1 MSMTLTRYQN
11 NTLAA
16 VKAYFERCAFESPEA
31 AYKTVTAQGDTR
43 LRLGADYGYKSPS
56 GMEDVPT
63 VCIKVPTGG
72 GKTILAAHSLKI
84 VAEAQSKDYPFVVWF
99 APSDTIRKQT
109 ADAFKNVRHP
119 YRQELDRQFEG
130 RIKVFDLD
138 EKFQILPEDI
148 ADNLCIVVST
158 VQAFVHEETGKY
170 NVYRHNEDMER
181 HFGGISLEPGMEA
194 QDAAVGGDPTKPKF
208 SFANLLCHLR
218 PIIIV
223 DEAHH
228 MVTDLSQK
236 SLVRLNPSA
245 VLGLTATP
253 GRDNNVLYSVYA
265 QELFDE
271 EMVKLPIELTEY
283 KLDWEKAV
291 ISASAKRAQLAKLA
305 AAENVAKEG
314 KYVRPIVLFQATPKN
329 GDVPVEKLKEYLTD
343 TLKIP
348 EEEVKIATGDQKE
361 LDDVDVMDS
370 ACKVNY
376 VITVQALKEGWDCPF
391 AYVFCSLANVG
402 SSKDTIQL
410 LGRVMRMPYAKRR
423 KTRELNRA
431 YAFVMSKEFG
441 SAAKELTEGLKK
453 KGFSEVEAFKAVQ
466 ENLPEIGDQ
475 GDLFSVPSD
484 VVKLDK
490 ATLDGLVLP
499 AGIKVQDFASG
510 DGEIQLSGAEDDG
523 EIAQVAVQLARN
535 GLQEKAHELKLKHQ
549 KKKAQVAAPVPAK
562 GHPWRF
568 PRLGVEIDGDSLFST
583 DAVYETI
590 GDSIL
595 SFLPEALSANEISIS
610 ENDGKTFIL
619 KLDGN
624 EMTARFA
631 TDAHTEY
638 LKGFSGKIEEADVV
652 NVLDGITKD
661 CVLLLQSEKR
671 HWLTQVVSDLRINH
685 GMTCEQMVLARFQIK
700 QRLEWH
706 LSEALGKARR
716 KAYQQTF
723 CLGGDYRLSLDMPGG
738 FVLDENIYAGNADV
752 YNGSWRFKKHYL
764 GTYAIPKFD
773 GKKPFAEGEEFECAK
788 LIDSSAKVLYWLR
801 NKDSDSASF
810 RLPMG
815 GRTEWFY
822 PDFIGELVDGRL
834 FVLEY
839 KGELTG
845 QSADTVEKTAIGKLW
860 AAQDSSRYV
869 YATIYG
875 SASSG
880 LTVAQQIDE
889 AFKNR
894 GEM

>member
-1 MSMTLTRYQN
+1 M
-11 NTLAA
+11 
-16 VKAYFERCAFESPEA
+16 
-31 AYKTVTAQGDTR
+31 
-43 LRLGADYGYKSPS
+43 
-56 GMEDVPT
+56 
-63 VCIKVPTGG
+63 
-72 GKTILAAHSLKI
+72 
-84 VAEAQSKDYPFVVWF
+84 
-99 APSDTIRKQT
+99 
-109 ADAFKNVRHP
+109 
-119 YRQELDRQFEG
+119 
-130 RIKVFDLD
+130 FDLD

-170 NVYRHNEDMER
+170 NVYRHNEDMEK
-181 HFGGISLEPGMEA
+181 HFGDIALEPGMEA
-194 QDAAVGGDPTKPKF
+194 QDEAVGGDPTKPKF
-208 SFANLLCHLR
+208 SFANLLCHIR

-291 ISASAKRAQLAKLA
+291 VSANAKRAQLAKLA
-305 AAENVAKEG
+305 AAENAAKEG

-361 LDDVDVMDS
+361 LDDVNVMDP

-466 ENLPEIGDQ
+466 ENLPETGGQ
-475 GDLFSVPSD
+475 GDLFSAPSD

-499 AGIKVQDFASG
+499 SGIKVQDFASG

-523 EIAQVAVQLARN
+523 EIEQVAVQLAKN
-535 GLQEKAHELKLKHQ
+535 GMQEKAHELKLKHQ

-562 GHPWRF
+562 GHPWKF

-595 SFLPEALSANEISIS
+595 GFLPEALSANEISIS
-610 ENDGKTFIL
+610 GDDGKTFIL

-631 TDAHTEY
+631 ADAHAEY

-671 HWLTQVVSDLRINH
+671 HWLTQIVSDLRVNH
-685 GMTCEQMVLARFQIK
+685 GMTCEQMVLVRFQIK

-723 CLGGDYRLSLDMPGG
+723 SLGGDYSLALDLPGG
-738 FVLDENIYAGNADV
+738 FMLDEHIYAGNSDV
-752 YNGSWRFKKHYL
+752 YNGNWRFKKHYL

-773 GKKPFAEGEEFECAK
+773 GKKPFGEGEEFECAK
-788 LIDSSAKVLYWLR
+788 LIDSSPKVLYWLR

-845 QSADTVEKTAIGKLW
+845 QSADTAEKTAIGKLW
-860 AAQDSSRYV
+860 AGQDCSRYV

-875 SASSG
+875 SSPSG
-880 LTVAQQIDE
+880 LTIAQQIEE
-889 AFKNR
+889 AFKFA
-894 GEM
+894 

>member
-16 VKAYFERCAFESPEA
+16 VKAYFQRCAFESPEA
-31 AYKTVTAQGDTR
+31 AYTTVTAESDIR
-43 LRLGADYGYKSPS
+43 LRLGADYGYKSPK
-56 GMEDVPT
+56 GMENVPT

-84 VAEAQSKDYPFVVWF
+84 IAEAQSREYPFVLWF

-109 ADAFKNVRHP
+109 ADAFKTALHP
-119 YRQELDRQFEG
+119 YRVELDRQFAG
-130 RIKVFDLD
+130 RVKVFDLD

-158 VQAFVHEETGKY
+158 VQAFVHEDTSKY
-170 NVYRHNEDMER
+170 NVYRHNEEMER
-181 HFGGISLEPGMEA
+181 HFGDVALDSGMEA
-194 QDAAVGGDPTKPKF
+194 QEEELGGDPKKPKF
-208 SFANLLCHLR
+208 SFANLLCHVR

-291 ISASAKRAQLAKLA
+291 VAANAKRAQLAQLA
-305 AAENVAKEG
+305 AAERAAREG
-314 KYVRPIVLFQATPKN
+314 KYVRPIVLFQATSKN
-329 GDVPVEKLKEYLTD
+329 GDVPVEKLKAYLTD
-343 TLKIP
+343 ALKIP
-348 EEEVKIATGDQKE
+348 EAEIKIATGDQKE
-361 LDDVDVMDS
+361 LDDVNVMDP

-431 YAFVMSKEFG
+431 YAFVLSKEFG
-441 SAAKELTEGLKK
+441 MAAKELTDGLKK
-453 KGFSEVEAFKAVQ
+453 KGFSEVEALKAIQ
-466 ENLPEIGDQ
+466 ENFPEVEGWQ
-475 GDLFSVPSD
+475 GDLFSVSLD

-490 ATLDGLVLP
+490 ATLDGLILP
-499 AGIKVQDFASG
+499 EGVKVQDFASG
-510 DGEIQLSGAEDDG
+510 DGEIQLSGVESDSV
-523 EIAQVAVQLARN
+523 ISQVVEQLVRN

-549 KKKAQVAAPVPAK
+549 KKKAQVAAPIPAK
-562 GHPWRF
+562 GHPWMF

-595 SFLPEALSANEISIS
+595 DFLPETLSTNEISIS
-610 ENDGKTFIL
+610 GNDGKTFIL

-624 EMTARFA
+624 EMTAQFA
-631 TDAHTEY
+631 TDAHIEY
-638 LKGFSGKIEEADVV
+638 LKGFSGKIEESDVV
-652 NVLDGITKD
+652 NVLDNITKD
-661 CVLLLQSEKR
+661 CMMLLQSEKR
-671 HWLTQVVSDLRINH
+671 HWLANIVSDLRVNH
-685 GMTCEQMVLARFQIK
+685 YMTCEQMVLARYQIK

-706 LSEALGKARR
+706 LLEALGKARR

-723 CLGGDYRLSLDMPGG
+723 CIGGDYKLSLDLPGG
-738 FVLDENIYAGNADV
+738 FTLDENIYAGNAEV
-752 YNGSWRFKKHYL
+752 YNGNWRFEKHYL

-773 GKKPFAEGEEFECAK
+773 GKKPFGEGEEFECAQ
-788 LIDSSAKVLYWLR
+788 LIDSSSKVLYWLR
-801 NKDSDSASF
+801 NKDSDLSSF

-815 GRTEWFY
+815 GKTEWFY

-839 KGELTG
+839 KGALTG

-860 AAQDSSRYV
+860 AGQDSAKYV

-875 SASSG
+875 ADSSG
-880 LTVAQQIDE
+880 LTMAQQIE
-889 AFKNR
+889 AAFK
-894 GEM
+894 

>member
-1 MSMTLTRYQN
+1 
-11 NTLAA
+11 
-16 VKAYFERCAFESPEA
+16 
-31 AYKTVTAQGDTR
+31 
-43 LRLGADYGYKSPS
+43 
-56 GMEDVPT
+56 
-63 VCIKVPTGG
+63 
-72 GKTILAAHSLKI
+72 
-84 VAEAQSKDYPFVVWF
+84 
-99 APSDTIRKQT
+99 
-109 ADAFKNVRHP
+109 
-119 YRQELDRQFEG
+119 
-130 RIKVFDLD
+130 
-138 EKFQILPEDI
+138 
-148 ADNLCIVVST
+148 
-158 VQAFVHEETGKY
+158 
-170 NVYRHNEDMER
+170 
-181 HFGGISLEPGMEA
+181 
-194 QDAAVGGDPTKPKF
+194 
-208 SFANLLCHLR
+208 
-218 PIIIV
+218 
-223 DEAHH
+223 
-228 MVTDLSQK
+228 
-236 SLVRLNPSA
+236 
-245 VLGLTATP
+245 
-253 GRDNNVLYSVYA
+253 
-265 QELFDE
+265 
-271 EMVKLPIELTEY
+271 
-283 KLDWEKAV
+283 
-291 ISASAKRAQLAKLA
+291 
-305 AAENVAKEG
+305 
-314 KYVRPIVLFQATPKN
+314 
-329 GDVPVEKLKEYLTD
+329 
-343 TLKIP
+343 
-348 EEEVKIATGDQKE
+348 
-361 LDDVDVMDS
+361 MDS

-466 ENLPEIGDQ
+466 ENLPEIGGQ
-475 GDLFSVPSD
+475 GDMFSVPQD

-595 SFLPEALSANEISIS
+595 AFLPEALSANEISIS
-610 ENDGKTFIL
+610 GNDGKTFIL

-631 TDAHTEY
+631 AEAHAEY
-638 LKGFSGKIEEADVV
+638 LHGFSGKIEEADVV

-671 HWLTQVVSDLRINH
+671 HWLTQIVSDLRINH
-685 GMTCEQMVLARFQIK
+685 GMTCEQMVLARFPIK

-723 CLGGDYRLSLDMPGG
+723 CLGGDYRLSLDLPGG
-738 FVLDENIYAGNADV
+738 FVLDENVYAGNADV

-773 GKKPFAEGEEFECAK
+773 GKKPFGEGEEFECAK

-875 SASSG
+875 SSSSG
-880 LTVAQQIDE
+880 LTVAQQIEE

>member
-1 MSMTLTRYQN
+1 MNLTNYQK
-11 NTLAA
+11 NTLDA
-16 VKAYFERCAFESPEA
+16 VKKYFQRCAFEAPDA
-31 AYKTVTAQGDTR
+31 AYRTVTADGDIR
-43 LRLGADYGYKSPS
+43 LRLGSDYGYQSPK
-56 GMEDVPT
+56 GMENVPT

-84 VAEAQSKDYPFVVWF
+84 IAEAQSKEYPFVLWF

-109 ADAFKNVRHP
+109 AEALKRPSHP
-119 YRQELDRQFEG
+119 YRKELDLQFAG
-130 RIKVFDLD
+130 RVKVFDLD
-138 EKFQILPEDI
+138 EKFQILPEDV
-148 ADNLCIVVST
+148 ADNLCVVVST
-158 VQAFVHEETGKY
+158 TQAFVHEETGKY

-181 HFGGISLEPGMEA
+181 HFGSIELEPGMEA
-194 QDAAVGGDPTKPKF
+194 QDVELGGDPSKPKF
-208 SFANLLCHLR
+208 SFANLLCHIR

-236 SLVRLNPSA
+236 SLTRLNPSA

-265 QELFDE
+265 QELFNE

-291 ISASAKRAQLAKLA
+291 AAAIAKRTQLAKLA
-305 AAENVAKEG
+305 AAENAAGEG
-314 KYVRPIVLFQATPKN
+314 AFIRPMILFQATAKN
-329 GDVPVEKLKEYLTD
+329 GDVPVEKLKAYLTD

-361 LDDVDVMDS
+361 LDEVDVMDP
-370 ACKVNY
+370 ACKVNF

-431 YAFVMSKEFG
+431 YAYVMSKEFG
-441 SAAKELTEGLKK
+441 TAAYELTEGLKK

-466 ENLPEIGDQ
+466 ENLPVDDGT
-475 GDLFSVPSD
+475 GDLFSVPQD

-490 ATLDGLVLP
+490 ETLDGLVLP
-499 AGIKVQDFASG
+499 EGIKVQDFASG
-510 DGEIQLSGAEDDG
+510 DGEIQISGEEDEG
-523 EIAQVAVQLARN
+523 VIEQVAVQLAKN
-535 GLQEKAHELKLKHQ
+535 GLSEKAHELKLKHQ
-549 KKKAQVAAPVPAK
+549 KKKAQVAKPIPAK
-562 GHPWRF
+562 SHPWRF
-568 PRLGVEIDGDSLFST
+568 PRLGVEIDGENLFST

-590 GDSIL
+590 GETIVK
-595 SFLPEALSANEISIS
+595 FLPNTLSAQEISIS
-610 ENDGKTFIL
+610 ANDGKTFIL

-624 EMTARFA
+624 EMTAKFA
-631 TDAHTEY
+631 TDAHTGY
-638 LKGFSGKIEEADVV
+638 LRGFSGKIDDADVV

-671 HWLTQVVSDLRINH
+671 HWLTKVVSDLRANH
-685 GMTCEQMVLARFQIK
+685 GMTCEQMVLARYQIK

-716 KAYQQTF
+716 EAYQQTF
-723 CLGGDYRLSLDMPGG
+723 CLGGAYKLSLDLPTG
-738 FVLDENIYAGNADV
+738 FVFDENIYAGNADV
-752 YNGSWRFKKHYL
+752 YRGNWRFNKHYL

-773 GKKPFAEGEEFECAK
+773 GKKPFGEGEEFECAK
-788 LIDSSAKVLYWLR
+788 LIDLSSQVLYWLR
-801 NKDSDSASF
+801 NKDSDSKSF

-815 GRTEWFY
+815 GKTDWFY

-834 FVLEY
+834 FALEY

-845 QSADTVEKTAIGKLW
+845 QTDDTTEKTAIGKLW
-860 AAQDSSRYV
+860 ASQDPSRYV
-869 YATIYG
+869 YATILG
-875 SASSG
+875 DDPEG
-880 LTVAQQIDE
+880 LTVAQQIE
-889 AFKNR
+889 NAFK
-894 GEM
+894 

>member
-1 MSMTLTRYQN
+1 MGLRLTDYQK
-11 NTLAA
+11 NTLDA
-16 VKAYFERCAFESPEA
+16 VKRYFQRCAFETPEA
-31 AYKTVTAQGDTR
+31 AYRIVTADGDTR
-43 LRLGADYGYKSPS
+43 LRLGSDYGYQSPK
-56 GMEDVPT
+56 GMENVPT

-84 VAEAQSKDYPFVVWF
+84 IAEAQSKEYPFVLWF

-109 ADAFKNVRHP
+109 AEALKRPSHP
-119 YRQELDRQFEG
+119 YRKELDQQFAG
-130 RIKVFDLD
+130 RVKVFDLD
-138 EKFQILPEDI
+138 EKFQILPEDV
-148 ADNLCIVVST
+148 ADNLCVVVST
-158 VQAFVHEETGKY
+158 TQAFVHEETGKY

-181 HFGGISLEPGMEA
+181 HFGSIELEPGMEA
-194 QDAAVGGDPTKPKF
+194 QDEGLGGDPAKPKF
-208 SFANLLCHLR
+208 SFANLLCHIR

-236 SLVRLNPSA
+236 SLTRLNPSA

-291 ISASAKRAQLAKLA
+291 AAAIAKRTQLAKLA
-305 AAENVAKEG
+305 AAENAAGEG
-314 KYVRPIVLFQATPKN
+314 AFIRPMVLFQATAKN
-329 GDVPVEKLKEYLTD
+329 GDVPVEKLKAYLTD

-348 EEEVKIATGDQKE
+348 EGEVKIATGDQKE
-361 LDDVDVMDS
+361 LDEVDVMDP
-370 ACKVNY
+370 ACKVNF

-431 YAFVMSKEFG
+431 YAYVMSKEFG
-441 SAAKELTEGLKK
+441 TAAHELTEGLKK
-453 KGFSEVEAFKAVQ
+453 KGFSEVEAVKAVQ
-466 ENLPEIGDQ
+466 ENLPVAEGA
-475 GDLFSVPSD
+475 GDLFSVPQD

-490 ATLDGLVLP
+490 ETLDGLVLP
-499 AGIKVQDFASG
+499 DGIKVQDFASG
-510 DGEIQLSGAEDDG
+510 DGEIQISGEEDEG
-523 EIAQVAVQLARN
+523 VIERVAVQLAKN
-535 GLQEKAHELKLKHQ
+535 GLSEKAHELKLKHQ
-549 KKKAQVAAPVPAK
+549 MKKAQVATPIPAK
-562 GHPWRF
+562 SHPWRF
-568 PRLGVEIDGDSLFST
+568 PRLGVEIDGENLFST

-590 GDSIL
+590 GESIL
-595 SFLPEALSANEISIS
+595 KFLPDTFAAQEISIGA
-610 ENDGKTFIL
+610 NDGKTFIL

-624 EMTARFA
+624 EMTAKFA
-631 TDAHTEY
+631 TDAHANY
-638 LKGFSGKIEEADVV
+638 LKGFSGKIEDADVV

-671 HWLTQVVSDLRINH
+671 HWLTQVVSDLRANH
-685 GMTCEQMVLARFQIK
+685 GMTCEQMVLARYQIK

-706 LSEALGKARR
+706 LSEALGNARR
-716 KAYQQTF
+716 EAYQQTF
-723 CLGGDYRLSLDMPGG
+723 CLGGAYKLSLDLPTG
-738 FVLDENIYAGNADV
+738 FAFDENLYAGNADV
-752 YNGSWRFKKHYL
+752 YRGNWRFNKHYL

-773 GKKPFAEGEEFECAK
+773 GKKPFGEGEEFECAK
-788 LIDSSAKVLYWLR
+788 LIDMSSKVLCWLR
-801 NKDSDSASF
+801 NKDSDPQSF

-815 GRTEWFY
+815 GKTDWFY

-834 FVLEY
+834 FALEY

-845 QSADTVEKTAIGKLW
+845 KTDDTVEKTAIGKLW
-860 AAQDSSRYV
+860 AGQDPSKYV
-869 YATIYG
+869 YATLYG
-875 SASSG
+875 AEPNGES
-880 LTVAQQIDE
+880 VDQQIAN
-889 AFKNR
+889 AFA
-894 GEM
+894 

>member
-1 MSMTLTRYQN
+1 MSMALTHYQN

-16 VKAYFERCAFESPEA
+16 VKTYFERCAFESPEA
-31 AYKTVTAQGDTR
+31 AYKTVTAQGDVR
-43 LRLGADYGYKSPS
+43 LRLGADYGYKSPK
-56 GMEDVPT
+56 GMENVPT

-84 VAEAQSKDYPFVVWF
+84 IAEAQSKDYPFVLWF
-99 APSDTIRKQT
+99 APSETIRRQT
-109 ADAFKNVRHP
+109 ADAFKNVLHP

-130 RIKVFDLD
+130 RVKVFDLD

-181 HFGGISLEPGMEA
+181 HFGDIALEPGMEA
-194 QDAAVGGDPTKPKF
+194 QDEAVGGDPAKPKF
-208 SFANLLCHLR
+208 SFANFLCHIR

-228 MVTDLSQK
+228 MVTNLSQK

-291 ISASAKRAQLAKLA
+291 VSANAKRAQLAKLA
-305 AAENVAKEG
+305 VAENAAKEG

-348 EEEVKIATGDQKE
+348 EEEVKIATSDQKE
-361 LDDVDVMDS
+361 LDDVNVMDP

-431 YAFVMSKEFG
+431 YALVMSKEFG

-466 ENLPEIGDQ
+466 ENLPETGGL
-475 GDLFSVPSD
+475 GDLFSAPSD

-523 EIAQVAVQLARN
+523 EIEQVAVQLAQN
-535 GLQEKAHELKLKHQ
+535 GMQEKAHELKLKHQ
-549 KKKAQVAAPVPAK
+549 KKKAQVAVPIPAK
-562 GHPWRF
+562 NHPWKF
-568 PRLGVEIDGDSLFST
+568 PRLGVEIDGDNLFST

-595 SFLPEALSANEISIS
+595 GFLPEALSANEISIS
-610 ENDGKTFIL
+610 GNDGKTFIL

-631 TDAHTEY
+631 ADAHAEY

-671 HWLTQVVSDLRINH
+671 HWLTQIVSDLRINH
-685 GMTCEQMVLARFQIK
+685 GITCEQMVLVRFQIK

-723 CLGGDYRLSLDMPGG
+723 CLGGDYSLALDLPGG
-738 FVLDENIYAGNADV
+738 FMLDEHIYAGNSDV

-773 GKKPFAEGEEFECAK
+773 GKKPFGEGEEFECAK
-788 LIDSSAKVLYWLR
+788 LIDSSSKVLYWLR

-822 PDFIGELVDGRL
+822 PDFVGELVDGRL

-875 SASSG
+875 SAPSG
-880 LTVAQQIDE
+880 LTVAQQIEE
-889 AFKNR
+889 AFKSA
-894 GEM
+894 

>member
-1 MSMTLTRYQN
+1 MSMTLTHYQD
-11 NTLAA
+11 NTLTA

-31 AYKTVTAQGDTR
+31 AYKTVTAEGDTR
-43 LRLGADYGYKSPS
+43 LRLGADYGYKSPN

-84 VAEAQSKDYPFVVWF
+84 IAEAQSKDYPFVLWF

-109 ADAFKNVRHP
+109 ADAFKNVLHP

-130 RIKVFDLD
+130 RVKVFDLD

-181 HFGGISLEPGMEA
+181 HFGEIALEPGMEA
-194 QDAAVGGDPTKPKF
+194 QDEAVGGDPAKTKF
-208 SFANLLCHLR
+208 SFANFLCHIR

-291 ISASAKRAQLAKLA
+291 ISANAKRTQLAKLA
-305 AAENVAKEG
+305 AAENAAKSG

-361 LDDVDVMDS
+361 LDDVNVMDP

-441 SAAKELTEGLKK
+441 TAAKELTEGLKK

-466 ENLPEIGDQ
+466 ENLPETDGK
-475 GDLFSVPSD
+475 GDLFSVSTD

-510 DGEIQLSGAEDDG
+510 DGEIHLSGSEEDG
-523 EIAQVAVQLARN
+523 MIEQVAVQLAQN
-535 GLQEKAHELKLKHQ
+535 GMQEKAHELKLKHQ
-549 KKKAQVAAPVPAK
+549 KKKAQVAAPIPAK
-562 GHPWRF
+562 NHPWKF
-568 PRLGVEIDGDSLFST
+568 PRLGVEIDGDNLFST

-595 SFLPEALSANEISIS
+595 GFLPEALSVNEISVS
-610 ENDGKTFIL
+610 GDDGKTFIL

-631 TDAHTEY
+631 ADAHAEY

-671 HWLTQVVSDLRINH
+671 HWLTQIVSDLRANH
-685 GMTCEQMVLARFQIK
+685 GMTCEQMVLVRFQIK

-723 CLGGDYRLSLDMPGG
+723 CLGGDYKLSLDLPGG
-738 FVLDENIYAGNADV
+738 FALDEDIYAGNSDV

-773 GKKPFAEGEEFECAK
+773 GKKPFGEGEEFESAK
-788 LIDSSAKVLYWLR
+788 LIDSSSKVLYWLR
-801 NKDSDSASF
+801 NKDSDPASF

-822 PDFIGELVDGRL
+822 PDFVGELVDGRL

-860 AAQDSSRYV
+860 DAQDASRYV

-875 SASSG
+875 SAPSG
-880 LTVAQQIDE
+880 LTIAQQIED
-889 AFKNR
+889 AFKN
-894 GEM
+894 

>member
-1 MSMTLTRYQN
+1 M
-11 NTLAA
+11 
-16 VKAYFERCAFESPEA
+16 
-31 AYKTVTAQGDTR
+31 
-43 LRLGADYGYKSPS
+43 
-56 GMEDVPT
+56 
-63 VCIKVPTGG
+63 
-72 GKTILAAHSLKI
+72 
-84 VAEAQSKDYPFVVWF
+84 
-99 APSDTIRKQT
+99 
-109 ADAFKNVRHP
+109 
-119 YRQELDRQFEG
+119 
-130 RIKVFDLD
+130 
-138 EKFQILPEDI
+138 
-148 ADNLCIVVST
+148 
-158 VQAFVHEETGKY
+158 FVHEETGKY

-314 KYVRPIVLFQATPKN
+314 KYVRSIVLFQATPKN

-610 ENDGKTFIL
+610 GNDGK
-619 KLDGN
+619 
-624 EMTARFA
+624 
-631 TDAHTEY
+631 H
-638 LKGFSGKIEEADVV
+638 
-652 NVLDGITKD
+652 
-661 CVLLLQSEKR
+661 
-671 HWLTQVVSDLRINH
+671 
-685 GMTCEQMVLARFQIK
+685 
-700 QRLEWH
+700 
-706 LSEALGKARR
+706 
-716 KAYQQTF
+716 
-723 CLGGDYRLSLDMPGG
+723 
-738 FVLDENIYAGNADV
+738 
-752 YNGSWRFKKHYL
+752 
-764 GTYAIPKFD
+764 
-773 GKKPFAEGEEFECAK
+773 
-788 LIDSSAKVLYWLR
+788 SS
-801 NKDSDSASF
+801 
-810 RLPMG
+810 
-815 GRTEWFY
+815 
-822 PDFIGELVDGRL
+822 
-834 FVLEY
+834 
-839 KGELTG
+839 
-845 QSADTVEKTAIGKLW
+845 
-860 AAQDSSRYV
+860 
-869 YATIYG
+869 
-875 SASSG
+875 
-880 LTVAQQIDE
+880 
-889 AFKNR
+889 
-894 GEM
+894 

>member
-1 MSMTLTRYQN
+1 
-11 NTLAA
+11 
-16 VKAYFERCAFESPEA
+16 
-31 AYKTVTAQGDTR
+31 
-43 LRLGADYGYKSPS
+43 
-56 GMEDVPT
+56 
-63 VCIKVPTGG
+63 
-72 GKTILAAHSLKI
+72 
-84 VAEAQSKDYPFVVWF
+84 
-99 APSDTIRKQT
+99 
-109 ADAFKNVRHP
+109 
-119 YRQELDRQFEG
+119 
-130 RIKVFDLD
+130 
-138 EKFQILPEDI
+138 LPEDI
-148 ADNLCIVVST
+148 SDNLCIIVST

-170 NVYRHNEDMER
+170 NVYRHNEEMER
-181 HFGGISLEPGMEA
+181 HFGDISLEMGMES
-194 QDAAVGGDPTKPKF
+194 QDEESGGDPTKPKF
-208 SFANLLCHLR
+208 SFANLLHHIR

-291 ISASAKRAQLAKLA
+291 ISANAKRAQLVKLA
-305 AAENVAKEG
+305 AAENAAREG
-314 KYVRPIVLFQATPKN
+314 KYIRPIVLFQATPKN
-329 GDVPVEKLKEYLTD
+329 GDVPVEKLKAYLTD

-348 EEEVKIATGDQKE
+348 EEEIKIATGDQKE
-361 LDDVDVMDS
+361 LDDVNVMDP

-431 YAFVMSKEFG
+431 YAFVMSREFG
-441 SAAKELTEGLKK
+441 MAAKELTEGLKK

-466 ENLPEIGDQ
+466 ENLPEMEGGQ
-475 GDLFSVPSD
+475 GELFSVASD

-490 ATLDGLVLP
+490 ETLDSLILP
-499 AGIKVQDFASG
+499 SSITIQDFASG
-510 DGEIQLSGAEDDG
+510 DGEIQLSGVENDG
-523 EIAQVAVQLARN
+523 EIEQVAEQLVRN

-549 KKKAQVAAPVPAK
+549 KKKAQVASPIPAK
-562 GHPWRF
+562 AHPWRF
-568 PRLGVEIDGDSLFST
+568 PRLCVEIDGDSLFST

-590 GDSIL
+590 GESIL
-595 SFLPEALSANEISIS
+595 DFLPDELSANEISIS
-610 ENDGKTFIL
+610 GNDGKTFIL

-638 LKGFSGKIEEADVV
+638 LKGFSGKIEESDVV
-652 NVLDGITKD
+652 NVLDGLTKD

-671 HWLTQVVSDLRINH
+671 HWLSKIVSGLRVNH
-685 GMTCEQMVLARFQIK
+685 GMTCEQMVLVRYQIK
-700 QRLEWH
+700 QRVEWH
-706 LSEALGKARR
+706 LSDALGKARR

-723 CLGGDYRLSLDMPGG
+723 SLGGDYKLSLDLPGG
-738 FVLDENIYAGNADV
+738 FMLDETIYAGNADV

-773 GKKPFAEGEEFECAK
+773 GKKPFGEGEEFECAK
-788 LIDSSAKVLYWLR
+788 LIDSSSMVRYWLR
-801 NKDSDSASF
+801 NKDSDSSSF

-815 GRTEWFY
+815 GKTEWFY

-845 QSADTVEKTAIGKLW
+845 QSIDTVEKTAIGKLW
-860 AAQDSSRYV
+860 AEQDRSRYV
-869 YATIYG
+869 YATIN
-875 SASSG
+875 ASDPSG
-880 LTVAQQIDE
+880 LTMAQQIE
-889 AFKNR
+889 AALK
-894 GEM
+894 G

>member
-1 MSMTLTRYQN
+1 MSMTLTHYQN

-31 AYKTVTAQGDTR
+31 AYKTVTAEGDTR
-43 LRLGADYGYKSPS
+43 LRLGADYGYKSPN
-56 GMEDVPT
+56 GMENVPT

-84 VAEAQSKDYPFVVWF
+84 IAEAQSKEYPFVLWF

-109 ADAFKNVRHP
+109 ADAFKNVLHP

-130 RIKVFDLD
+130 RVKVFDLD

-148 ADNLCIVVST
+148 ADNICIVVST

-181 HFGGISLEPGMEA
+181 HFGDITLEPGMEA
-194 QDAAVGGDPTKPKF
+194 QDEAVGGDPTKPKF
-208 SFANLLCHLR
+208 SFANLLCHIR

-236 SLVRLNPSA
+236 SLVRLSPSA

-291 ISASAKRAQLAKLA
+291 VSANAKRAQLAKLA
-305 AAENVAKEG
+305 AAENAAKEG

-329 GDVPVEKLKEYLTD
+329 GDVPVEKLKDYLTD

-348 EEEVKIATGDQKE
+348 EEEVRIATGDQKE
-361 LDDVDVMDS
+361 LDDVNVMDP

-466 ENLPEIGDQ
+466 ENLPETGGL

-510 DGEIQLSGAEDDG
+510 DGEIQLSGSEDDG
-523 EIAQVAVQLARN
+523 VIEQVAVQLAQN

-549 KKKAQVAAPVPAK
+549 NKKAQVAAPIPAK
-562 GHPWRF
+562 SRPWRF

-595 SFLPEALSANEISIS
+595 GFLPKALSRDEISIS
-610 ENDGKTFIL
+610 GNDGKTFIL

-631 TDAHTEY
+631 ADAHAEY
-638 LKGFSGKIEEADVV
+638 LKGFSGKIEDADVV

-661 CVLLLQSEKR
+661 CMLLLQSEKR
-671 HWLTQVVSDLRINH
+671 HWLTQIVSDLRANH
-685 GMTCEQMVLARFQIK
+685 GMTCEQMVLVRFQIK

-723 CLGGDYRLSLDMPGG
+723 GLGGNYKLSLDMPGG
-738 FVLDENIYAGNADV
+738 FVFDENIYSGNADV
-752 YNGSWRFKKHYL
+752 YRGSWRFKKHYL
-764 GTYAIPKFD
+764 GTYAIPRFD
-773 GKKPFAEGEEFECAK
+773 GKKPFGEGEEFECAK
-788 LIDSSAKVLYWLR
+788 RIDSSSKVLYWLR

-822 PDFIGELVDGRL
+822 PDFIGELVDGRF

-860 AAQDSSRYV
+860 ATQDSSRYV

-875 SASSG
+875 SEPRGRA
-880 LTVAQQIDE
+880 VDQQIED
-889 AFKNR
+889 AFLEK
-894 GEM
+894 

>member
-16 VKAYFERCAFESPEA
+16 VKAYFERCAFESPEV
-31 AYKTVTAQGDTR
+31 AYKTVTAGGDIR
-43 LRLGADYGYKSPS
+43 LRLGSDYGYKTPK

-84 VAEAQSKDYPFVVWF
+84 IAESQSKEFPFVLWF

-109 ADAFKNVRHP
+109 ADAFKKALHP
-119 YRQELDRQFEG
+119 YRDELDRQFAG
-130 RIKVFDLD
+130 RVKVFDLD

-148 ADNLCIVVST
+148 SDNLCIIVST

-181 HFGGISLEPGMEA
+181 HFGDISLEMGMES
-194 QDAAVGGDPTKPKF
+194 QDEESGGDPTKPKF
-208 SFANLLCHLR
+208 SFANLLYHIR

-291 ISASAKRAQLAKLA
+291 ISANAKRAQLAKLA
-305 AAENVAKEG
+305 AAENAARDG
-314 KYVRPIVLFQATPKN
+314 KYIRPIVLFQATPKN
-329 GDVPVEKLKEYLTD
+329 GDVPVEKLKAYLTD

-348 EEEVKIATGDQKE
+348 EEEIKIATGDQKE
-361 LDDVDVMDS
+361 LDDVNVMDP

-431 YAFVMSKEFG
+431 YAFVMSREFG
-441 SAAKELTEGLKK
+441 MAAKELTEGLKK

-466 ENLPEIGDQ
+466 ENLPEMEGGQ
-475 GDLFSVPSD
+475 GELFSVALD

-490 ATLDGLVLP
+490 ETLDSLILP
-499 AGIKVQDFASG
+499 SSITIQDFASG
-510 DGEIQLSGAEDDG
+510 DGEIRLSGVENDG
-523 EIAQVAVQLARN
+523 EIEQIAEQLVRN

-549 KKKAQVAAPVPAK
+549 KKKAQVASPIPAK
-562 GHPWRF
+562 AHPWRF
-568 PRLGVEIDGDSLFST
+568 PRLCVEIDGDSLFST

-590 GDSIL
+590 GESIL
-595 SFLPEALSANEISIS
+595 DFLPDELSANEISIS
-610 ENDGKTFIL
+610 GNDGKTFIL

-638 LKGFSGKIEEADVV
+638 LKGFSGKIEESDVV
-652 NVLDGITKD
+652 NVLDGLTKD

-671 HWLTQVVSDLRINH
+671 HWLSKIVSGLRVNH
-685 GMTCEQMVLARFQIK
+685 GMTCEQMVLVRYQIK
-700 QRLEWH
+700 QRVEWH
-706 LSEALGKARR
+706 LSDALGKARR

-723 CLGGDYRLSLDMPGG
+723 SLGGDYKLSLDLPGG
-738 FVLDENIYAGNADV
+738 FMLDETIYAGNADV

-773 GKKPFAEGEEFECAK
+773 GKKPFGEGEEFECAK
-788 LIDSSAKVLYWLR
+788 LIDSSSMVRYWLR
-801 NKDSDSASF
+801 NKDSDSSSF

-815 GRTEWFY
+815 GKTEWFY

-845 QSADTVEKTAIGKLW
+845 QSIDTVEKTAIGKLW
-860 AAQDSSRYV
+860 AEQDRSRYV
-869 YATIYG
+869 YATIN
-875 SASSG
+875 ASDPSG
-880 LTVAQQIDE
+880 LTMAQQIE
-889 AFKNR
+889 AAFS
-894 GEM
+894 

>member
-1 MSMTLTRYQN
+1 MSMTLTHYQDH
-11 NTLAA
+11 TLAA

-31 AYKTVTAQGDTR
+31 AYKTVTAEGDTR
-43 LRLGADYGYKSPS
+43 LRLGADHGYKSPK
-56 GMEDVPT
+56 GMENVPT

-84 VAEAQSKDYPFVVWF
+84 IAEAQSKDYPFVLWF

-109 ADAFKNVRHP
+109 ADAFKNVLHP

-130 RIKVFDLD
+130 RVKVFDLD

-170 NVYRHNEDMER
+170 NVYRHNEDMEK
-181 HFGGISLEPGMEA
+181 HFGDIALEPGMEA
-194 QDAAVGGDPTKPKF
+194 QDEAVGGDPTKPKF
-208 SFANLLCHLR
+208 SFANFLCHIR

-236 SLVRLNPSA
+236 SLVRLNPCA

-291 ISASAKRAQLAKLA
+291 VSANAKRAQLAKLA
-305 AAENVAKEG
+305 AAENAAKEG

-361 LDDVDVMDS
+361 LDDVNVMDS

-466 ENLPEIGDQ
+466 ENLPETGGL

-499 AGIKVQDFASG
+499 VGIKVQDFASG
-510 DGEIQLSGAEDDG
+510 DGEIQLSGSEDDG
-523 EIAQVAVQLARN
+523 VIEQVAVQLAQN
-535 GLQEKAHELKLKHQ
+535 GMQEKAHELKLKHQ
-549 KKKAQVAAPVPAK
+549 KKKAQVAAPIPAK
-562 GHPWRF
+562 SHPWRF

-595 SFLPEALSANEISIS
+595 GFLPEALSGDEISIS
-610 ENDGKTFIL
+610 GNDGKTFIL

-631 TDAHTEY
+631 ADAHAEY
-638 LKGFSGKIEEADVV
+638 LKGFSGKIEDSDVV

-671 HWLTQVVSDLRINH
+671 HWLTQIVADLRANH
-685 GMTCEQMVLARFQIK
+685 GMTCEQMVLVRFQIK

-723 CLGGDYRLSLDMPGG
+723 CLGGDYKLSLDLPRG
-738 FVLDENIYAGNADV
+738 FALDEHIYAGNSDV

-773 GKKPFAEGEEFECAK
+773 GKKPFGEGEEFECAK
-788 LIDSSAKVLYWLR
+788 LIDSSSKVLYWLR

-822 PDFIGELVDGRL
+822 PDFVGELVDGRF

-860 AAQDSSRYV
+860 AAQDASRYV

-875 SASSG
+875 SSPSG
-880 LTVAQQIDE
+880 LTVAQQIED
-889 AFKNR
+889 AFKN
-894 GEM
+894 

>member
-11 NTLAA
+11 NTLSA

-31 AYKTVTAQGDTR
+31 AYKTVTEEGDIR
-43 LRLGADYGYKSPS
+43 LRLGSDYGYKTPK
-56 GMEDVPT
+56 GMENVPT

-72 GKTILAAHSLKI
+72 GKTILAAHSLKVI
-84 VAEAQSKDYPFVVWF
+84 AESQSREYPFVLWF

-109 ADAFKNVRHP
+109 ADAFKKALHP
-119 YRQELDRQFEG
+119 YREELDRQFAG
-130 RIKVFDLD
+130 RVKVFDLD

-148 ADNLCIVVST
+148 SDNLCIIVST

-181 HFGGISLEPGMEA
+181 HFGDISLEMGMES
-194 QDAAVGGDPTKPKF
+194 QDEESGGDPTKPKF
-208 SFANLLCHLR
+208 SFANLLHHIR

-291 ISASAKRAQLAKLA
+291 ISANAKRAQLAKLA
-305 AAENVAKEG
+305 AAENVARDG
-314 KYVRPIVLFQATPKN
+314 KYIRPIVLFQVTSKN

-348 EEEVKIATGDQKE
+348 EEEIKIATGDQKE
-361 LDDVDVMDS
+361 LDDVNVMDP

-431 YAFVMSKEFG
+431 YAFVMSREFG
-441 SAAKELTEGLKK
+441 MAAKELTEGLKK

-466 ENLPEIGDQ
+466 ENLPEMEGGQ
-475 GDLFSVPSD
+475 GELFSVPSD

-490 ATLDGLVLP
+490 QTLDGLVLP
-499 AGIKVQDFASG
+499 SSIKIQDFASG
-510 DGEIQLSGAEDDG
+510 DGEIQLSGIENDG
-523 EIAQVAVQLARN
+523 EIDQVVEQLARN
-535 GLQEKAHELKLKHQ
+535 GLQDKAHELKLKHQ
-549 KKKAQVAAPVPAK
+549 KKKAQVAAPIPAK

-583 DAVYETI
+583 DAVYEII

-595 SFLPEALSANEISIS
+595 GFLPETLSENEISIS
-610 ENDGKTFIL
+610 GDDGKTFIL

-631 TDAHTEY
+631 TDAHSEY
-638 LKGFSGKIEEADVV
+638 LKGFSGKIEESDVV
-652 NVLDGITKD
+652 NVLDSITKD

-671 HWLTQVVSDLRINH
+671 HWLAEIVSDLRVNH
-685 GMTCEQMVLARFQIK
+685 GMTCEQMVLVRYQIK

-723 CLGGDYRLSLDMPGG
+723 CLGGDYKISLDLPGG
-738 FVLDENIYAGNADV
+738 FTLDENVYTGNADV

-773 GKKPFAEGEEFECAK
+773 GKKPFGEGEEFECAK
-788 LIDSSAKVLYWLR
+788 LIDSSSKVLYWLR
-801 NKDSDSASF
+801 NKDSDSSSF

-815 GRTEWFY
+815 GKREWFY

-845 QSADTVEKTAIGKLW
+845 QSIDTVEKTAIGKLW
-860 AAQDSSRYV
+860 AEQDRSRYI

-875 SASSG
+875 SDSCG
-880 LTVAQQIDE
+880 LTVAQQIE
-889 AFKNR
+889 AAFK
-894 GEM
+894 G

>member
-1 MSMTLTRYQN
+1 
-11 NTLAA
+11 
-16 VKAYFERCAFESPEA
+16 
-31 AYKTVTAQGDTR
+31 
-43 LRLGADYGYKSPS
+43 
-56 GMEDVPT
+56 
-63 VCIKVPTGG
+63 
-72 GKTILAAHSLKI
+72 
-84 VAEAQSKDYPFVVWF
+84 
-99 APSDTIRKQT
+99 
-109 ADAFKNVRHP
+109 
-119 YRQELDRQFEG
+119 
-130 RIKVFDLD
+130 
-138 EKFQILPEDI
+138 
-148 ADNLCIVVST
+148 
-158 VQAFVHEETGKY
+158 
-170 NVYRHNEDMER
+170 
-181 HFGGISLEPGMEA
+181 
-194 QDAAVGGDPTKPKF
+194 
-208 SFANLLCHLR
+208 
-218 PIIIV
+218 
-223 DEAHH
+223 
-228 MVTDLSQK
+228 K

-291 ISASAKRAQLAKLA
+291 VSANAKRAQLAKLA
-305 AAENVAKEG
+305 AAENAAKEG

-361 LDDVDVMDS
+361 LDDVNVMDP

-441 SAAKELTEGLKK
+441 TAAKELTEGLKK
-453 KGFSEVEAFKAVQ
+453 KGFSEVEAFKAIQ
-466 ENLPEIGDQ
+466 ENLPETGGQ

-510 DGEIQLSGAEDDG
+510 DGEIQLSGSEDDG
-523 EIAQVAVQLARN
+523 VIEQVAVQLAQN
-535 GLQEKAHELKLKHQ
+535 GMQEKAHELKLKHQ
-549 KKKAQVAAPVPAK
+549 KKKAQVAVPIPAK
-562 GHPWRF
+562 NHPWKF
-568 PRLGVEIDGDSLFST
+568 PRLGVEIDGDNLFST

-595 SFLPEALSANEISIS
+595 GFLPEALSANEISIS
-610 ENDGKTFIL
+610 GDDGKTFIL

-631 TDAHTEY
+631 ADAHAEY

-671 HWLTQVVSDLRINH
+671 HWLTQIVSDLRINH
-685 GMTCEQMVLARFQIK
+685 GMTCEQMVLVRFQIK

-723 CLGGDYRLSLDMPGG
+723 GLGGNYKLSLDMP
-738 FVLDENIYAGNADV
+738 
-752 YNGSWRFKKHYL
+752 
-764 GTYAIPKFD
+764 
-773 GKKPFAEGEEFECAK
+773 
-788 LIDSSAKVLYWLR
+788 
-801 NKDSDSASF
+801 
-810 RLPMG
+810 
-815 GRTEWFY
+815 
-822 PDFIGELVDGRL
+822 
-834 FVLEY
+834 
-839 KGELTG
+839 
-845 QSADTVEKTAIGKLW
+845 
-860 AAQDSSRYV
+860 
-869 YATIYG
+869 
-875 SASSG
+875 
-880 LTVAQQIDE
+880 
-889 AFKNR
+889 
-894 GEM
+894 

>member
-16 VKAYFERCAFESPEA
+16 VKAYFERCAFESPEV
-31 AYKTVTAQGDTR
+31 AYKTVTAEGDIR
-43 LRLGADYGYKSPS
+43 LRLGSDYGYKTPK

-84 VAEAQSKDYPFVVWF
+84 IAESQSKEYPFVLWF

-109 ADAFKNVRHP
+109 ADAFKKALHP
-119 YRQELDRQFEG
+119 YREELDRQFAG
-130 RIKVFDLD
+130 RVKVFDLD

-148 ADNLCIVVST
+148 SDNLCVIVST

-181 HFGGISLEPGMEA
+181 HFGDISLEMGMES
-194 QDAAVGGDPTKPKF
+194 QDEESGGDPTKPKF
-208 SFANLLCHLR
+208 SFANLLHHIR

-291 ISASAKRAQLAKLA
+291 ISANAKRAQLAKLA
-305 AAENVAKEG
+305 AAENVARDG
-314 KYVRPIVLFQATPKN
+314 KYIRPIVLFQATPKN
-329 GDVPVEKLKEYLTD
+329 GDVPVEKLKAYLTD

-348 EEEVKIATGDQKE
+348 EEEIKIATGDQKE
-361 LDDVDVMDS
+361 LDDVNVMDP

-431 YAFVMSKEFG
+431 YAFVMSREFG
-441 SAAKELTEGLKK
+441 MAAKELTEGLKK

-466 ENLPEIGDQ
+466 ENLPEMEGAQ
-475 GDLFSVPSD
+475 GELFSVALD

-490 ATLDGLVLP
+490 ETLDSLILP
-499 AGIKVQDFASG
+499 SSITIQDFASG
-510 DGEIQLSGAEDDG
+510 DGEIRLSGVENDG
-523 EIAQVAVQLARN
+523 EIEQVAEQLVRN

-549 KKKAQVAAPVPAK
+549 KKKAQVASPIPAK
-562 GHPWRF
+562 AHPWRF
-568 PRLGVEIDGDSLFST
+568 PRLCVEIDGDSLFST

-590 GDSIL
+590 GESIL
-595 SFLPEALSANEISIS
+595 DFLPEELSANEISIS
-610 ENDGKTFIL
+610 GNDGKTFIL

-638 LKGFSGKIEEADVV
+638 LKGFSGKIEEYDVV
-652 NVLDGITKD
+652 NVLDGLTKD

-671 HWLTQVVSDLRINH
+671 HWLSKIVSGLRVNH
-685 GMTCEQMVLARFQIK
+685 GMTCEQMVLVRYQIK
-700 QRLEWH
+700 QRVEWH
-706 LSEALGKARR
+706 LSDALGKARR

-723 CLGGDYRLSLDMPGG
+723 SLGGDYKLSLDLPGG
-738 FVLDENIYAGNADV
+738 FMLDETIYAGNADV

-773 GKKPFAEGEEFECAK
+773 GKKPFGEGEEFECAK
-788 LIDSSAKVLYWLR
+788 LIDSLSMVRYWLR
-801 NKDSDSASF
+801 NKDSDSSSF

-815 GRTEWFY
+815 GKTEWFY

-834 FVLEY
+834 FALEY

-845 QSADTVEKTAIGKLW
+845 QSIDTVEKTAIGKLW
-860 AAQDSSRYV
+860 AEQDRSRYI
-869 YATIYG
+869 YATIN
-875 SASSG
+875 ASDPSG
-880 LTVAQQIDE
+880 LTMAQQIE
-889 AFKNR
+889 AAFN
-894 GEM
+894 G

>member
-1 MSMTLTRYQN
+1 MSMALTHYQN

-16 VKAYFERCAFESPEA
+16 VKAYFEKCAFESPET
-31 AYKTVTAQGDTR
+31 AYKTVTAEGDTR
-43 LRLGADYGYKSPS
+43 LRLGADYGYKSPN

-84 VAEAQSKDYPFVVWF
+84 IAEAQSKDYPFVLWF

-109 ADAFKNVRHP
+109 ADAFKNVLHP

-130 RIKVFDLD
+130 RVKVFDLD

-181 HFGGISLEPGMEA
+181 HFGGIALETGMEA
-194 QDAAVGGDPTKPKF
+194 QDEAVGGDPTKPKF
-208 SFANLLCHLR
+208 SFANFLCHIR

-291 ISASAKRAQLAKLA
+291 VSANAKRSQLAKLA
-305 AAENVAKEG
+305 AAENAAKEG

-361 LDDVDVMDS
+361 LDDVNVMDP
-370 ACKVNY
+370 ACRVNY

-466 ENLPEIGDQ
+466 ENLPETGGR

-499 AGIKVQDFASG
+499 AEIKVQDFASG
-510 DGEIQLSGAEDDG
+510 DGEIQLSGSEDDG
-523 EIAQVAVQLARN
+523 VIEQVAVQLAQN
-535 GLQEKAHELKLKHQ
+535 GMQEKAHELKLKHQ
-549 KKKAQVAAPVPAK
+549 KKKAQVAAPIPAK
-562 GHPWRF
+562 SHPWRF

-595 SFLPEALSANEISIS
+595 GFLPEALSGDEISIS
-610 ENDGKTFIL
+610 GNDGKTFIL

-631 TDAHTEY
+631 ADAHAEY
-638 LKGFSGKIEEADVV
+638 LKGFSGKIEDSDVV

-671 HWLTQVVSDLRINH
+671 HWLTQIVADLRANH
-685 GMTCEQMVLARFQIK
+685 AMTCEQMVLVRFQIK

-723 CLGGDYRLSLDMPGG
+723 CLGGDYKLSLDLPGG
-738 FVLDENIYAGNADV
+738 FALDEHIYAGNSDV

-773 GKKPFAEGEEFECAK
+773 GKKPFGEGEEFECAK
-788 LIDSSAKVLYWLR
+788 LIDSSLKVLYWLR

-822 PDFIGELVDGRL
+822 PDFVGELVDGRF

-860 AAQDSSRYV
+860 AAQDASRYV

-875 SASSG
+875 SEPGG
-880 LTVAQQIDE
+880 LTMAQQIEE
-889 AFKNR
+889 AFKLA
-894 GEM
+894 